1 MALIGIAVDRLD
13 LLGST
18 GQGGFDIAALVA
30 DECLLGI
37 EAFLKP
43 GGDRRARNLGV
54 RALVPGDRKGI
65 ERRLRLPPAV
75 GDDGNGIVFDSDD
88 LSYALVAVNLGGVK
102 TLQFAAID
110 GAGFDRGV
118 EHAGEPDVDAV
129 DRLPRDLVRCV
140 EPLDALADDLP
151 ILRILEWDIL
161 GRLDLAGG
169 LRDFAVGRGAI

>member
-13 LLGST
+13 LLGGT

-88 LSYALVAVNLGGVK
+88 LSYALVAANV
-102 TLQFAAID
+102 
-110 GAGFDRGV
+110 RGV
-118 EHAGEPDVDAV
+118 EHAGQPDVDAV